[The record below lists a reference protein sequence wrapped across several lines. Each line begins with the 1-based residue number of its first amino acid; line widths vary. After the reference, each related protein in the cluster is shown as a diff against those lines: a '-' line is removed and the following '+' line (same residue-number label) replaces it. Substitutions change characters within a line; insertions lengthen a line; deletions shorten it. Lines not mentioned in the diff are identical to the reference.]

1 MGGDYTTRDP
11 RLEQQRGQGGC
22 RENIIGGK
30 RKCREGE
37 GELGGRLLAGL
48 EHRRPIVY
56 RLSQFRGGGI
66 FVIASGV
73 DLIQ

>member
-37 GELGGRLLAGL
+37 GELGTLA
-48 EHRRPIVY
+48 
-56 RLSQFRGGGI
+56 
-66 FVIASGV
+66 ACKTK
-73 DLIQ
+73 